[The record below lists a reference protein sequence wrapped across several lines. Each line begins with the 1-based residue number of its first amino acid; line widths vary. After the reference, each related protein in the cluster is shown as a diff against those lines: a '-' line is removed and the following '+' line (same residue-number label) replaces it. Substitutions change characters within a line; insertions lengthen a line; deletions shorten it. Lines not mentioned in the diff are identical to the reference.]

1 MDLAVNQVKSV
12 DPPAEKAA
20 APSMTEAK
28 TTIGIKTIFK

>member
-20 APSMTEAK
+20 GPMTEAK